1 MFDNEKT
8 SPLFSWKLMYTSL
21 LILELIAND
30 VVFNEFCY
38 YQFYYLPKIAYT
50 HKLVRQQKTGNRTF
64 LRLPVFSFSISLP
77 NALHKL
83 AVMLVQIVDKQGEHG
98 VNGIA
103 LEFTLDNQAHV
114 QYQGSLLI
122 QIELERLIGG

>member
-64 LRLPVFSFSISLP
+64 SISLP